1 VVRRWSSVEFTNAVI
16 DIELVYDAVDV
27 FFNRF
32 LFGFKL
38 QALFLNIIIK
48 LCNLA
53 INTVI
58 VAL

>member
-1 VVRRWSSVEFTNAVI
+1 MGGGEEVVIGRITNAVI

-38 QALFLNIIIK
+38 QALFLNGVK
-48 LCNLA
+48 LPM
-53 INTVI
+53 
-58 VAL
+58 